1 MSAVISLVKGRA
13 VVLPGDDVDTDRIVP
28 ARFLKAI
35 TFDGIEAHLFADDR
49 AASRDAGAA
58 HPLDR
63 HDARDASILV
73 VGSNFGCGSSRE
85 HAPQALRRH
94 GFHAVVGESFSEIFS
109 TNATAIGL
117 VCASLARDDAARV
130 RAVVSGLAELVV
142 DVAALVL
149 TAPGLVV
156 PISMGASA
164 REALLSGAWDA
175 TGTLREAGPLL
186 AATAARLPYL
196 TDFR

>member
-35 TFDGIEAHLFADDR
+35 TFDGFEAHLFADDR
-49 AASRDAGAA
+49 AASRDAGTV

-63 HDARDASILV
+63 HDARDAAILV

-94 GFHAVVGESFSEIFS
+94 GFHAVIGESFSEIFS

-117 VCASLARDDAARV
+117 VCAALAFDDAARI
-130 RAVVSGLAELVV
+130 RAAASASSELVV
-142 DVAALVL
+142 DVAALML

-156 PISMGASA
+156 PISMAASA

-196 TDFR
+196 TDFP